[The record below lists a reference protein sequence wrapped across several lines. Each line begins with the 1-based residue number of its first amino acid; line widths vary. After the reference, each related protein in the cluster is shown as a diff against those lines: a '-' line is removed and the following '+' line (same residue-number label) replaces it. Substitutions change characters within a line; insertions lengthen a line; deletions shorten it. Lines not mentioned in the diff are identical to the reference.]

1 MRVLLI
7 LALLSQLAAPL
18 TLPVY
23 PKKRDVSPGVAI
35 YSCTQE
41 GTVALSFDDGPFV
54 YTDSVLDQLAAV
66 GFKATFFINGY
77 NIGNIAD
84 YQPTVSRMVDEG
96 HQVASHTYGHPDLA
110 GLQDSDIEQQMSLLD
125 NEISLIIGKSPVYM
139 RPPYF
144 SFTDQTLRVLGQL
157 GYKVIIA
164 DIDTN
169 DWQFSS
175 GGVEAPLD
183 AYYTGLN
190 NGGSIVLMHD
200 VHQNTV
206 ENILPL
212 IIKATLE
219 SGRRAVTVGEC
230 LGDPGTNWYRT
241 GGSQTAGWNS
251 SDSQSAP
258 VAQTPMPNWSA
269 TGE

>member
-1 MRVLLI
+1 MPLL
-7 LALLSQLAAPL
+7 AS
-18 TLPVY
+18 TH
-23 PKKRDVSPGVAI
+23 
-35 YSCTQE
+35 
-41 GTVALSFDDGPFV
+41 
-54 YTDSVLDQLAAV
+54 YTYML
-66 GFKATFFINGY
+66 
-77 NIGNIAD
+77 IA
-84 YQPTVSRMVDEG
+84 QS
-96 HQVASHTYGHPDLA
+96 YGHPDLA

-144 SFTDQTLRVLGQL
+144 SFNDQTLRVLGQL

-219 SGRRAVTVGEC
+219 SGRRG
-230 LGDPGTNWYRT
+230 
-241 GGSQTAGWNS
+241 
-251 SDSQSAP
+251 
-258 VAQTPMPNWSA
+258 
-269 TGE
+269 